1 MLKDTIFTELQVNNN
16 SKFDSYRYYVCMN
29 IDGVDYIA
37 KIVVGVKQGK
47 KYYDQRLTELQ
58 R

>member
-1 MLKDTIFTELQVNNN
+1 
-16 SKFDSYRYYVCMN
+16 MN

>member
-1 MLKDTIFTELQVNNN
+1 MLKDTIFTELQVNN